1 MHNQL
6 KLSLQQMQAGKTK
19 TADFTHAW
27 REENPLLPQLPEKYH
42 RVLDDLLMR
51 LESSQLFSGEA
62 CAFSQ
67 TDLLNSLQTWL
78 DKAEQY
84 LAKQSN
90 DAA

>member
-1 MHNQL
+1 MPNSLQT
-6 KLSLQQMQAGKTK
+6 SLQQMQAGKIK
-19 TADFTHAW
+19 MAEFTQAW
-27 REENPLLPQLPEKYH
+27 REQNPLLPQLPEKYH

-84 LAKQSN
+84 LAKQTN
-90 DAA
+90 DAV

>member
-1 MHNQL
+1 M
-6 KLSLQQMQAGKTK
+6 QQMQAGKIK
-19 TADFTHAW
+19 TNEFVLQW
-27 REENPLLPQLPEKYH
+27 REQNPLLPQLPEKYH

-78 DKAEQY
+78 DKAETY
-84 LAKQSN
+84 LAQQQTS
-90 DAA
+90 

>member
-1 MHNQL
+1 MENSLRFSLEQMHSSRM
-6 KLSLQQMQAGKTK
+6 KTGDFILQ
-19 TADFTHAW
+19 W
-27 REENPLLPQLPEKYH
+27 RDKNPLLPQLPEKYH

-84 LAKQSN
+84 LAQKS
-90 DAA
+90 AA

>member
-1 MHNQL
+1 MKNLLHN
-6 KLSLQQMQAGKTK
+6 SLQQMHTGQIKTNQFV
-19 TADFTHAW
+19 DQW
-27 REENPLLPQLPEKYH
+27 REHNPLLSQLPEKYH

-84 LAKQSN
+84 LAQQTP
-90 DAA
+90 

>member
-1 MHNQL
+1 MQNLLHNSLMQL
-6 KLSLQQMQAGKTK
+6 QSGKIK
-19 TADFTHAW
+19 TAEFVQHW
-27 REENPLLPQLPEKYH
+27 REQNPLLPLLPEKYH

-67 TDLLNSLQTWL
+67 TDLTNSLQTWL

-84 LAKQSN
+84 LAQQAK
-90 DAA
+90 A

>member
-1 MHNQL
+1 MQNQL
-6 KLSLQQMQAGKTK
+6 RLPLQQMQAAKIK
-19 TADFTHAW
+19 MADFTRAW

-42 RVLDDLLMR
+42 RVLEDLLMR

-78 DKAEQY
+78 DKAEAY
-84 LAKQSN
+84 LAQQQTS
-90 DAA
+90 

>member
-1 MHNQL
+1 MTHSL
-6 KLSLQQMQAGKTK
+6 RSSLQQMQAGQIKMN
-19 TADFTHAW
+19 AFAQLW
-27 REENPLLPQLPEKYH
+27 RDDNPLLAQLPEKYH

-84 LAKQSN
+84 LAKQTN
-90 DAA
+90 GAT

>member
-1 MHNQL
+1 MNNPL
-6 KLSLQQMQAGKTK
+6 RTSLQQMQAGQIKTPSFV
-19 TADFTHAW
+19 TQW
-27 REENPLLPQLPEKYH
+27 REQNPLLAQLPEKYH

-84 LAKQSN
+84 LDKQGDN
-90 DAA
+90 AN

>member
-1 MHNQL
+1 MNQL
-6 KLSLQQMQAGKTK
+6 LRNSLQQMHTGQIKTNQFV
-19 TADFTHAW
+19 DQW
-27 REENPLLPQLPEKYH
+27 REHNPLLSQLPEKYH
-42 RVLDDLLMR
+42 RALDDLLMR

-84 LAKQSN
+84 LAQQTP
-90 DAA
+90 